1 MFLKFVFR
9 GFDIV
14 DDIFH
19 VLGTIKTFRELN
31 KNRAT
36 PRLNV
41 QHKYLLGKGPLAA
54 SLNVNEQ
61 GKRASRVC
69 YRQTFAFPLTK
80 KERHSEADV
89 EIMLVASAK
98 AQTGE

>member
-1 MFLKFVFR
+1 MLLKFVFP

-19 VLGTIKTFRELN
+19 VLGTIETFTELN

-41 QHKYLLGKGPLAA
+41 QHKFRLGKGPLAA
-54 SLNVNEQ
+54 S
-61 GKRASRVC
+61 
-69 YRQTFAFPLTK
+69 
-80 KERHSEADV
+80 
-89 EIMLVASAK
+89 
-98 AQTGE
+98 